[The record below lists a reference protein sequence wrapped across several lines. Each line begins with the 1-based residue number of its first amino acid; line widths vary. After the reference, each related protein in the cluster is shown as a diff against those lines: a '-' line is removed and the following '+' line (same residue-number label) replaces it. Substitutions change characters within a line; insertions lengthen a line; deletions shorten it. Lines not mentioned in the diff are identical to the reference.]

1 MAYDPNDPRRLE
13 HPTPPEVVRSD
24 PTGWIIGV
32 AAVLAIVGLIYAM
45 MPSSNDT
52 QAPRMTENAPRTEAP
67 AKPTP
72 TPPAVT
78 PQAEPSQKPA
88 TPPATPPATQQ

>member
-13 HPTPPEVVRSD
+13 HPEPPELVRSD

-45 MPSSNDT
+45 MPSSSDP
-52 QAPRMTENAPRTEAP
+52 QAPRVTENAPRTEPP
-67 AKPTP
+67 AKPA
-72 TPPAVT
+72 PPAAA
-78 PQAEPSQKPA
+78 PPAQPSQKPA
-88 TPPATPPATQQ
+88 PPTAPPTTQQ